1 MDWLDIVKKYGVDF
15 VYENANGNIEIKPVD
30 EWLDDVYLR
39 LSKEQAIAL
48 MGDIYDNAETLFQF
62 YIDREN

>member
-1 MDWLDIVKKYGVDF
+1 MNWLDIVKKYGVDF
-15 VYENANGNIEIKPVD
+15 VYKNEIKPVD

-39 LSKEQAIAL
+39 LSREQAISL
-48 MGDIYDNAETLFQF
+48 MEDIYDNGATLFEF

>member
-15 VYENANGNIEIKPVD
+15 AYENINGNIEIKPVD

-39 LSKEQAIAL
+39 LSREQAIAL

-62 YIDREN
+62 YISREN

>member
-1 MDWLDIVKKYGVDF
+1 MNWLDIVKKYGVDF
-15 VYENANGNIEIKPVD
+15 VYKNEIKPVD

-39 LSKEQAIAL
+39 LSREQAISL
-48 MGDIYDNAETLFQF
+48 MKDIYDNGATLFEF

>member
-15 VYENANGNIEIKPVD
+15 VYENTNGNIEIKPVD

-39 LSKEQAIAL
+39 LSREQAASL
-48 MGDIYDNAETLFQF
+48 MKDIYDNGETLFQF
-62 YIDREN
+62 YISREN

>member
-15 VYENANGNIEIKPVD
+15 AYENAEGNIEIKPVD

-39 LSKEQAIAL
+39 LNKEQAISL
-48 MGDIYDNAETLFQF
+48 MKDIYDNGATLFQF
-62 YIDREN
+62 YTDREN